1 MRTASDETTEG
12 LLSDVLNYSN
22 SVNGQAANS
31 RWRSVLDPSDDVV
44 ASTER
49 ISKTAPSRL

>member
-49 ISKTAPSRL
+49 ISKTAPPHL